1 MAATMTKSV
10 ISLSKMALGLA
21 KETLP
26 PYSHKNSPHKFT
38 QAQLFAILCVR
49 RFFGLDL
56 RATVQLLADWSDLRR
71 ALSLKRV
78 PHYSTLCYAE
88 RRLLKKGLLSGSWTK
103 LSKPLC
109 ACA

>member
-1 MAATMTKSV
+1 MTKSV
-10 ISLSKMALGLA
+10 VSLSKAALYTA
-21 KETLP
+21 KQALP
-26 PYSHKNSPHKFT
+26 PYSHRNSPHKFT
-38 QAQLFAILCVR
+38 QAQLFAVLCVR
-49 RFFGLDL
+49 RFLGLDL

-71 ALSLKRV
+71 ALRLKQI

-88 RRLLKKGLLSGSWTK
+88 RRLLKKGLLSGLWTK

>member
-1 MAATMTKSV
+1 MAAAMTKSV
-10 ISLSKMALGLA
+10 VALSKAAMGTA

-26 PYSHKNSPHKFT
+26 PYSHRNSPHKFT

-49 RFFGLDL
+49 RFLGLDL

-71 ALSLKRV
+71 ALHLKQI